1 MEKGRTFK
9 EPNKYRTREGVT
21 MKKPDWIIIP
31 CTDMEITLSKFTE
44 WEKDRVKLNFPEGT
58 VNIVATFDP
67 DLPWAVEVATP
78 LFEAKEGDVWE

>member
-1 MEKGRTFK
+1 
-9 EPNKYRTREGVT
+9 

-31 CTDMEITLSKFTE
+31 CSSIEIALAQFGE
-44 WEKDRVKLNFPEGT
+44 WEKDRMNLKFPEGT

-78 LFEAKEGDVWE
+78 LFEAKEEVVWE